1 MKLSVLLLAPTC
13 AVSMLLTGV
22 LFSVT
27 PALARFP
34 ATGQTTAYP
43 ADKSD
48 GIAGPVAVPDDGTLQ
63 LGAPLRYRILK
74 DGTIKDQN
82 TGLVWEAKCEHCG
95 GLHDSGNIYVWS
107 GNGSQETI

>member
-1 MKLSVLLLAPTC
+1 
-13 AVSMLLTGV
+13 MLLTGV